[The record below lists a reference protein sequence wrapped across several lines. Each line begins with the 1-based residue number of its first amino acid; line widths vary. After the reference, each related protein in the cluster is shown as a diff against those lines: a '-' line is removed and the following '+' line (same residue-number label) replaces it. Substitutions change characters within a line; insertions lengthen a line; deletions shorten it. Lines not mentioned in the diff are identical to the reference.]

1 MHVRI
6 ECLTEPRIPT
16 GDANGP
22 AFWSLENVS
31 ISVTP
36 VGTNMEI
43 VAALGSTTEMVQ
55 VQRCGIHSQSSS
67 GAKLVFPPRECLH
80 RQARL
85 MLSSF
90 YLE

>member
-1 MHVRI
+1 MHVHI

-16 GDANGP
+16 GVANGP

-55 VQRCGIHSQSSS
+55 VQ
-67 GAKLVFPPRECLH
+67 
-80 RQARL
+80 
-85 MLSSF
+85 
-90 YLE
+90 